1 MALEVTRDILRDS
14 IARAACCG
22 AGHAAGGGQDTDV
35 VYVPPTAKF
44 RDVTMS
50 TKLAIPKV
58 RLGVGGHLLGG
69 RARKY
74 ASE

>member
-1 MALEVTRDILRDS
+1 MALEVMRDILRELYCARS
-14 IARAACCG
+14 LLRARACP
-22 AGHAAGGGQDTDV
+22 GGGQDTDV
-35 VYVPPTAKF
+35 ACVPPTPKF

-58 RLGVGGHLLGG
+58 LLGVGGHLLGG